1 MNKNLPDNKL
11 PIISLYGL
19 SDQQAW
25 LAQQLWTCDSLDEI
39 ADLRDS
45 IQDDMLPDLYL
56 VMECIYMAHVD
67 QYVETEEDCTTAKTI
82 LRRIQH
88 ESSYD

>member
-1 MNKNLPDNKL
+1 MNQDLPSNKL

-25 LAQQLWTCDSLDEI
+25 LAQQLWTCDDLDEI
-39 ADLRDS
+39 ADLKDS

-56 VMECIYMAHVD
+56 VMECIYIAHVD
-67 QYVETEEDCTTAKTI
+67 NYVETEEDCKTAITI
-82 LRRIQH
+82 LRRIQ
-88 ESSYD
+88 DDA